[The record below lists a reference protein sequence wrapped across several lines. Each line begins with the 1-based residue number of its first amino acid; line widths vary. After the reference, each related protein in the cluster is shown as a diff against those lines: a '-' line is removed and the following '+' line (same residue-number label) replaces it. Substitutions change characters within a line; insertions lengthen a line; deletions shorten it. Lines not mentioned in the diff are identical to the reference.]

1 MSSLPAALKL
11 NGAYLGLINSF
22 EKFVD
27 ISDGDLNAPSKIFA
41 EILPDGDALPLGFF
55 IGAKLFDSPPPYLD
69 VYLSDGDAVIY
80 AHRFE
85 RRAHPLKVI
94 AQTEFGGGLYT
105 LFTNGGKVYLNGES
119 PANNLLLELSDA
131 YAEGRLSVERVGG
144 FPVLTVAGAGELTVI
159 SESGKRVFYNP
170 AESFTCG
177 DKLFVTVNF
186 NTCAGCKAECAF
198 GYDGEKMTLESSRT
212 REYMPPNGDIM
223 HFAFFESVLTR
234 GDYSAY
240 LCEELKEHAED
251 LPDFLGKF
259 TDVTL
264 PYGKFYERHGN
275 IRAAGLVYP
284 IKDNLFDV
292 KYFAVDVQDGKIVNV
307 YSV

>member
-11 NGAYLGLINSF
+11 NGGYLGLINSF

-131 YAEGRLSVERVGG
+131 YAEGRLRV
-144 FPVLTVAGAGELTVI
+144 L
-159 SESGKRVFYNP
+159 YNP

-240 LCEELKEHAED
+240 LCEELKGHAED